1 MSTGASHDSAAAHN
15 PDESNAMRGRGTD
28 HGETDHGAHDPNTND
43 PKTNRNLPI
52 NNPLRGDIA
61 AAVTAVR
68 ASKPLAQSLTNFV
81 TINLVANAQLAVGGA
96 AAMHY
101 SAEEAHALNQG
112 ASKATYINMGTLLE
126 EFRDQYPAA
135 ARDTVA
141 AGLPW
146 VLDPVGAGAGELRTA
161 ILRSFVDCPPAIV
174 RCNAS
179 EAIALAGIWGLDV
192 PGAGRAHAGV
202 ESSDEV
208 EAAVPAAHAIARFTG
223 GVVSV
228 SGAVDLVTDGSRDFY
243 LPGGSVWLTKITG
256 AGCSLGG
263 VSATY
268 ACVAEPLVAAL
279 AAALHYNRAA
289 DTAERVANG
298 PASFQTAFIDA
309 LWNTSAD
316 EIAQSTIFI

>member
-1 MSTGASHDSAAAHN
+1 MSTDAPNTDISRD
-15 PDESNAMRGRGTD
+15 SNAPRGKT
-28 HGETDHGAHDPNTND
+28 TAYD

-52 NNPLRGDIA
+52 NNPLRNEIA
-61 AAVTAVR
+61 QAVTDVR
-68 ASKPLAQSLTNFV
+68 ASGPLAQSLTNFV
-81 TINLVANAQLAVGGA
+81 TINLVANAQLAVGGT

-135 ARDTVA
+135 ARDTAA

-161 ILRSFVDCPPAIV
+161 ILRSFVENPPDIV

-179 EAIALAGIWGLDV
+179 EAMALAGIWNLDA
-192 PGAGRAHAGV
+192 PGAAHPHAGV
-202 ESSDEV
+202 ESTDDV
-208 EAAVPAAHAIARFTG
+208 ESAVPAAHAIARFTS
-223 GVVSV
+223 GVVCV
-228 SGAVDLVTDGSRDFY
+228 SGAVDLVTDGHLDFY
-243 LPGGSVWLTKITG
+243 LPGGSVWMTKITG

-268 ACVAEPLVAAL
+268 ACVARPLVAAL
-279 AAALHYNRAA
+279 TAALHYNRAA
-289 DTAERVANG
+289 DAAERVANG

-316 EIAQSTIFI
+316 EIAQSTIFV